1 MNTEPTVLIVPGQP
15 ATDTALSTF
24 GPALLWT
31 LLAVLVIAAVWAGL
45 NGRRQRRTDPRELA
59 FRRLAAAQGWSRS
72 QVRSLR
78 RAAVG
83 LGLESPVA
91 IALSPVLTAHA
102 LGEPRR
108 RQSVQG

>member
-15 ATDTALSTF
+15 ASDPATWAI
-24 GPALLWT
+24 GPAVLWT
-31 LLAVLVIAAVWAGL
+31 LLAAVLIAAVWAGL
-45 NGRRQRRTDPRELA
+45 NGRRRRRTDPRELA

-72 QVRSLR
+72 QARSVR
-78 RAAVG
+78 RAAMG

-91 IALSPVLTAHA
+91 IALSPTLTAHA
-102 LGEPRR
+102 LAEPRR

>member
-1 MNTEPTVLIVPGQP
+1 MSGEPTVLVVPGQP
-15 ATDTALSTF
+15 ATDPAPLGV

-31 LLAVLVIAAVWAGL
+31 LLAAVVGAGVWAGL
-45 NGRRQRRTDPRELA
+45 NGRRRRRTDPRVLA

-78 RAAVG
+78 RAAGG

-91 IALSPVLTAHA
+91 LALSPRLTARA
-102 LGEPRR
+102 LGDRG
-108 RQSVQG
+108 QSSEG